1 MGTVAT
7 LRVGMAEGSV
17 RVAFAVVEESASA
30 FRVLHLERVEKADA
44 DAAGERIGKQFAGR
58 FDRIYGAWSSEEL
71 VMTLPDALG
80 ARPLFALSG
89 GGCLPSREQAGP
101 HLHELLDAGRLW
113 FDVGEEIERDF
124 RRQLDPEENDLDAM
138 AHDELL
144 VAVALASGLVK
155 QEW

>member
-1 MGTVAT
+1 
-7 LRVGMAEGSV
+7 MAEGT
-17 RVAFAVVEESASA
+17 RWVALAVVEETAGA

-44 DAAGERIGKQFAGR
+44 DVAGQRIGKQYAGR

-71 VMTLPDALG
+71 VMTLPAALG

-89 GGCLPSREQAGP
+89 GGCLPSREQASP
-101 HLHELLDAGRLW
+101 HLRELLDAGRLW

-124 RRQLDPEENDLDAM
+124 RRQLEPGEDDLDAM

-144 VAVALASGLVK
+144 VAVACASGLV
-155 QEW
+155 QSEW